1 MMSKEE
7 IRKLAEEIVKQVN
20 IEPSDLDAIEATEE
34 ILIGYRINRFDRILK
49 TKMNPLNWK
58 RC

>member
-1 MMSKEE
+1 MNKEE

-34 ILIGYRINRFDRILK
+34 ILIGSIDLTEYLK
-49 TKMNPLNWK
+49 Q
-58 RC
+58 R

>member
-1 MMSKEE
+1 MSKNKEE

-34 ILIGYRINRFDRILK
+34 ILIESIDLAEYLK
-49 TKMNPLNWK
+49 IIEDENTRQN
-58 RC
+58 